1 MRARIPKPSQLR
13 IISSYKKEH
22 PDYYQAVCDG
32 KGPNYV
38 ADYSLTKQLNTYL
51 SRSDSD
57 ALFVLLFS
65 KLSTKLSRED
75 IGVLTSIIQHGIF
88 DKNVYIPETT
98 ADV

>member
-1 MRARIPKPSQLR
+1 MARIPKPSQLR
-13 IISSYKKEH
+13 MISSHEEEYQN
-22 PDYYQAVCDG
+22 YYQAVCDG

-98 ADV
+98 ANV